1 MQKEDGDIAGDAA
14 SLSQRLAQIAG
25 SAESLADDLGCLG
38 ACDGARDPA
47 VLATGKRLA
56 VLARDLS
63 HVVADY
69 FTSLQSPL
77 DAKVPGLD
85 AEDLSDGAAALEM
98 RDVENTEAA
107 ILPAVRSALDTAEL
121 VVRAQQLHMLIVRRG
136 TA

>member
-1 MQKEDGDIAGDAA
+1 MRREDRDIAGDAA

-38 ACDGARDPA
+38 VYDGARDPA

-85 AEDLSDGAAALEM
+85 AEDLRDAAALEM
-98 RDVENTEAA
+98 RDVQHTQAA